1 MVAQKASTAP
11 KRKPR
16 SAPRKPGMLHQSL
29 TNTRLAALLLLSGL
43 FLVTMMVL
51 AIWGDRGVLTMWHKQ
66 HEVVQ
71 LSYEIEAI
79 EHENTRLE
87 QEIQRLRS
95 DTSYIEKIA
104 REELG
109 LVYPGEL
116 VFEFVE
122 PGEERD

>member
-1 MVAQKASTAP
+1 MVARKASTAP
-11 KRKPR
+11 ERKPP
-16 SAPRKPGMLHQSL
+16 SAPHKPGGLHQLL

-43 FLVTMMVL
+43 FLATMMVL
-51 AIWGDRGVLTMWHKQ
+51 AIWGDRGALTMWRRQ

-71 LSYEIEAI
+71 LGYEIEAI
-79 EHENTRLE
+79 EHENARLR

-95 DTSYIEKIA
+95 DMSYIEKIA

-109 LVYPGEL
+109 LVRPGEL

-122 PGEERD
+122 PEERRD